1 MQKYDK
7 ERDAVEDILRQE
19 VQGSSLQKMWVIYA
33 TSSHLSPDWQLNP
46 QTTPIEPPHIPQ
58 YGFQGLQAGS
68 KLNIGNSKQ
77 QPYQT
82 QTHQCF
88 CINLRT
94 YVCVCI

>member
-46 QTTPIEPPHIPQ
+46 QLNLHTYPNMVFK
-58 YGFQGLQAGS
+58 GF
-68 KLNIGNSKQ
+68 KQ
-77 QPYQT
+77 EA
-82 QTHQCF
+82 
-88 CINLRT
+88 N
-94 YVCVCI
+94 